1 LPIGPNAS
9 RGALQ
14 VSGCAGLVLLYFFGS
29 LQTPRFGPHVVSL
42 APGVHCTDFIPNA
55 AEEQTMKVG
64 ILTGG
69 GDCPGLNAVIRAV
82 VRKGV
87 FHYEDEFVGFL
98 EGWRG
103 LIEDKSMPLNL
114 NAVGGILPRGGTIL
128 RTSRTNP
135 SKRPDGLDRCIATL
149 QNHKIDALVAI
160 GGDDTLSVAQK
171 LHEKGVKVVGVPKT
185 IDNDLS
191 GTDYT
196 FGFDTACNI
205 VCEAIDRLHTTAEAH
220 NRVMVVEVMGR
231 DAGWIA
237 MYSGIAG
244 GADVILIPERPFD
257 IDNVAESLRQRH
269 ERGRYFSIVVVAE
282 GAKFSSK
289 NADGDAGQDMG
300 KDEFGHAKLGGVANV
315 LSKEIE
321 KRTGY
326 ETRAVVLGHIQ
337 RGGSPSAFDRV
348 LATRYGLGAI
358 DMVHRGDF
366 GSMAALRAN
375 KIISITL
382 KEAIS
387 KNRTVD
393 PETIQM
399 MDGLFQETSVK
410 ETANS

>member
-1 LPIGPNAS
+1 MKIG
-9 RGALQ
+9 
-14 VSGCAGLVLLYFFGS
+14 
-29 LQTPRFGPHVVSL
+29 
-42 APGVHCTDFIPNA
+42 
-55 AEEQTMKVG
+55 M
-64 ILTGG
+64 LTGG

-82 VRKGV
+82 VRKGI
-87 FHYEDEFVGFL
+87 FTYEDEFVGFM

-103 LIEDKSMPLNL
+103 VIEDTSMPLDL

-135 SKRPDGLDRCIATL
+135 SKRPDGIERCLATL
-149 QNHKIDALVAI
+149 EKNKLDGLIAI

-171 LHEKGVKVVGVPKT
+171 LHEQGAKVVGVPKT
-185 IDNDLS
+185 IDNDLG

-205 VCEAIDRLHTTAEAH
+205 VCEALDRVHTTAEAH

-237 MYSGIAG
+237 LYSGIAG

-257 IDNVAESLRQRH
+257 IDKIADSIRQRH

-282 GAKFSSK
+282 GARFSSEP
-289 NADGDAGQDMG
+289 GQGSSVLADMG
-300 KDEFGHAKLGGVANV
+300 KDEFGHVKLGGIANI
-315 LSKEIE
+315 LAREIE

-358 DMVHRGDF
+358 DMVHRGEF
-366 GSMAALRAN
+366 GCMAALRSN
-375 KIISITL
+375 KIVSIPL
-382 KEAIS
+382 LEAIS
-387 KNRTVD
+387 RNRTVD
-393 PETIQM
+393 AEMIQIV
-399 MDGLFQETSVK
+399 DGLFQKVADREAV
-410 ETANS
+410 

>member
-1 LPIGPNAS
+1 MKIG
-9 RGALQ
+9 
-14 VSGCAGLVLLYFFGS
+14 
-29 LQTPRFGPHVVSL
+29 
-42 APGVHCTDFIPNA
+42 
-55 AEEQTMKVG
+55 M
-64 ILTGG
+64 LTGG

-82 VRKGV
+82 VRKGI
-87 FHYEDEFVGFL
+87 FTYEDEFVGFM

-103 LIEDKSMPLNL
+103 VIEDTSMPLDL
-114 NAVGGILPRGGTIL
+114 DAVGGILPRGGTIL

-135 SKRPDGLDRCIATL
+135 SKRADGIDRCLATL
-149 QNHKIDALVAI
+149 DKNKLDALIAI

-171 LHEKGVKVVGVPKT
+171 LHEQGAKVVGVPKT
-185 IDNDLS
+185 IDNDLG

-205 VCEAIDRLHTTAEAH
+205 VCEALDRVHTTAEAH

-237 MYSGIAG
+237 LYSGIAG

-257 IDNVAESLRQRH
+257 IDKIADSIRQRH

-282 GAKFSSK
+282 GARFSSEP
-289 NADGDAGQDMG
+289 GQGSSVLSDMG
-300 KDEFGHAKLGGVANV
+300 KDEFGHVKLGGIANI
-315 LSKEIE
+315 LAREIE

-358 DMVHRGDF
+358 DMVHRGEF
-366 GSMAALRAN
+366 GCMAALRSN
-375 KIISITL
+375 KIVSIPL
-382 KEAIS
+382 LEAIS
-387 KNRTVD
+387 RSRTVD
-393 PETIQM
+393 AEMIQM
-399 MDGLFQETSVK
+399 VDGLFQKVADRETV
-410 ETANS
+410 